1 MSCCGSQRA
10 AQRQGAAPSANTPAV
25 AYTPGSREFEYAGA
39 GELRAVGS
47 MTGSV
52 YTFSGNGSRVLVQA
66 ADVASLAL
74 IPGLR
79 LVQ

>member
-1 MSCCGSQRA
+1 M
-10 AQRQGAAPSANTPAV
+10 GAAPSANSPV
-25 AYTPGSREFEYAGA
+25 VSYTPGSREFEYGGA
-39 GELRAVGS
+39 GELRVVGP

-52 YTFSGNGSRVLVQA
+52 YTFSGNGSRVSAQA